1 MESQRGSVIEQSFDC
16 YSAGFQEC
24 LDQLPDCFTIT
35 DPYISG
41 NPIVYASRGFLE
53 MFGYSK
59 YEVIGRNGRIFQ
71 GPKTNRRSV
80 LEVREAIR
88 EERDIQISLL
98 NYRKD
103 GTPFWMLFHM
113 CPVFDEKDERVIH
126 FLGVQVPILIRP
138 KTSRVGLNLCQDG
151 AGCRES
157 VLRCYRRE
165 VYSMSVERELS
176 LGSGSGLDFAVDV
189 EGPCDASDLE
199 KRKATAVVNSI
210 LTVLVHDGES
220 TGRLV
225 HGKRRSQPGTG
236 LLGASLNISLG
247 RIKRSFVLTDAN
259 LPDMPIVFA
268 SDAFLKL
275 TGFSKDEVLG
285 YNCRSSSVTDTDSK
299 SQFGIKECI
308 QDEQPSTLR
317 MLNYRKDGTSF
328 WLHISPVRNASGKV
342 AYFVAVEG
350 EDNSETK
357 ENQGL
362 RQHGVIAAVK
372 VAVRGLSMGVRTC

>member
-1 MESQRGSVIEQSFDC
+1 MESQRGISIGQSFDC
-16 YSAGFQEC
+16 YSAGFQES
-24 LDQLPDCFTIT
+24 LDELPDNFTIT

-59 YEVIGRNGRIFQ
+59 YEVIGSNGRIFQ

-113 CPVFDEKDERVIH
+113 CPLFDEKDGRVIH
-126 FLGVQVPILIRP
+126 FLGVQVPILRRP
-138 KTSRVGLNLCQDG
+138 KPSRLNLCQDG

-157 VLRCYRRE
+157 VLRCFRRE
-165 VYSMSVERELS
+165 VYSMSVERALS
-176 LGSGSGLDFAVDV
+176 LALGSGLDFTGVDV

-199 KRKATAVVNSI
+199 KRKATTSVNNI

-225 HGKRRSQPGTG
+225 HGKRRSPPRTG
-236 LLGASLNISLG
+236 LLGASLNMSLG
-247 RIKRSFVLTDAN
+247 RIKQSFVLTDAN

-268 SDAFLKL
+268 SDTFLKL
-275 TGFSKDEVLG
+275 TGFSRDEVLG
-285 YNCRSSSVTDTDSK
+285 YNCRSLSATDTDSS
-299 SQFGIKECI
+299 SQFQIKESI
-308 QDEQPSTLR
+308 QNEQPCTLR

-328 WLHISPVRNASGKV
+328 WLYISPVRNASGKV

-357 ENQGL
+357 EKPGM
-362 RQHGVIAAVK
+362 RQRGVVAAVK
-372 VAVRGLSMGVRTC
+372 IAVRGLSMGVRTC

>member
-1 MESQRGSVIEQSFDC
+1 MIEQSFDC
-16 YSAGFQEC
+16 YSTGFQES
-24 LDQLPDCFTIT
+24 LDQLPYSFTIT

-80 LEVREAIR
+80 LEVHEAIR

-113 CPVFDEKDERVIH
+113 CPVFDEKDGRVIH
-126 FLGVQVPILIRP
+126 FLGVQVPILRRP
-138 KTSRVGLNLCQDG
+138 KPSGTRLNLCQDG

-165 VYSMSVERELS
+165 VYSMNVERELS
-176 LGSGSGLDFAVDV
+176 LASGSALGFTGVDV

-199 KRKATAVVNSI
+199 KRKAAAVVSNI
-210 LTVLVHDGES
+210 LTMMIHYIES

-225 HGKRRSQPGTG
+225 RGKRCSPS
-236 LLGASLNISLG
+236 LLGASLNVSLG
-247 RIKRSFVLTDAN
+247 RIKQSFVLTDAN

-268 SDAFLKL
+268 SDNFLKL

-285 YNCRSSSVTDTDSK
+285 YNCRSFSAINTDS
-299 SQFGIKECI
+299 SLQFRIKECF
-308 QDEQPSTLR
+308 QKEQPCTLR

-350 EDNSETK
+350 EDNSE
-357 ENQGL
+357 NQGL
-362 RQHGVIAAVK
+362 RQRGVVAAVK
-372 VAVRGLSMGVRTC
+372 VAVRGMSMGVTTC

>member
-1 MESQRGSVIEQSFDC
+1 MESQRGISIEQSFDC
-16 YSAGFQEC
+16 YSVGFQES

-59 YEVIGRNGRIFQ
+59 YEVIGRNGTIFQ

-80 LEVREAIR
+80 LEVGKAIR
-88 EERDIQISLL
+88 EERDIQIGLL

-103 GTPFWMLFHM
+103 GTPFWILFHM
-113 CPVFDEKDERVIH
+113 CPVFDEKDGRVIH
-126 FLGVQVPILIRP
+126 FLGVQVPILRKP
-138 KTSRVGLNLCQDG
+138 KLYQDG
-151 AGCRES
+151 SVCRES
-157 VLRCYRRE
+157 VLRFYRRE
-165 VYSMSVERELS
+165 VYSMSVERALS
-176 LGSGSGLDFAVDV
+176 LVSGSGLEITGVDV
-189 EGPCDASDLE
+189 EGPCDASDVE
-199 KRKATAVVNSI
+199 KRKATAAVNKI
-210 LTVLVHDGES
+210 LTILVHDGES

-225 HGKRRSQPGTG
+225 HWKRRSPSGTG

-247 RIKRSFVLTDAN
+247 RIKQSFVLTDAN

-268 SDAFLKL
+268 SDTFLKL
-275 TGFSKDEVLG
+275 TGFSRDEVLG
-285 YNCRSSSVTDTDSK
+285 YNCRSLSAMDTNSS
-299 SQFGIKECI
+299 SQFRIKECI
-308 QDEQPSTLR
+308 QNEQPCNLR

-350 EDNSETK
+350 ADNSETK
-357 ENQGL
+357 EKPGL
-362 RQHGVIAAVK
+362 RQRAVVAAVK
-372 VAVRGLSMGVRTC
+372 IAVRGLSMGVRTC

>member
-1 MESQRGSVIEQSFDC
+1 MLSQRGSMIEHSFDC
-16 YSAGFQEC
+16 FSAGFQES
-24 LDQLPDCFTIT
+24 LDELPDCFTIT

-113 CPVFDEKDERVIH
+113 CPVFDEKDGRVIH
-126 FLGVQVPILIRP
+126 FLGVQVPIFRRP
-138 KTSRVGLNLCQDG
+138 KPSGVGLNLCQDV

-165 VYSMSVERELS
+165 VHSMSVERALS
-176 LGSGSGLDFAVDV
+176 LVSGSGLDFTDV
-189 EGPCDASDLE
+189 EGPCDANDLE
-199 KRKATAVVNSI
+199 KRKATAVINNI

-225 HGKRRSQPGTG
+225 NGKRHSQPGTG

-247 RIKRSFVLTDAN
+247 RIKQSFVLTDAN

-268 SDAFLKL
+268 SDNFLKL
-275 TGFSKDEVLG
+275 TGFSKNEVLG
-285 YNCRSSSVTDTDSK
+285 YNCRSFSGTETDSS
-299 SQFGIKECI
+299 SQFRIKECI
-308 QDEQPSTLR
+308 QNEQPCTLR

-328 WLHISPVRNASGKV
+328 RLHISPVRNASGKV

-350 EDNSETK
+350 EDSNETK

-362 RQHGVIAAVK
+362 RQRGVVAAVK
-372 VAVRGLSMGVRTC
+372 VAVRGLSMSVRTC